1 MFLLMT
7 GVAVFFQL
15 RKRKNN
21 FLGENCF
28 RAFFFCKNFL
38 VSENLLSVRLYFLSL
53 YRMLLTGN
61 HKKET
66 SLFQKNNAGGF
77 LWKEIQE
84 NADGNA

>member
-1 MFLLMT
+1 MGLSL
-7 GVAVFFQL
+7 
-15 RKRKNN
+15 
-21 FLGENCF
+21 
-28 RAFFFCKNFL
+28 FCKNFHVL
-38 VSENLLSVRLYFLSL
+38 ENLLSFHLYFLSL

-66 SLFQKNNAGGF
+66 SLFQKTTMREAF